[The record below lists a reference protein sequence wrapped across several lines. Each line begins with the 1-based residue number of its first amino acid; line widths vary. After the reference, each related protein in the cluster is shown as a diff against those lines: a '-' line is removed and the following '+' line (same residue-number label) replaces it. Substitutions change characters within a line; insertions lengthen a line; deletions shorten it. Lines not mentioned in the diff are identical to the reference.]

1 MKPTRIKTYR
11 EGKQER
17 VSLSDKQL
25 VAEAKAGNHQAFE
38 KLVERHEDKVYGL
51 ALRMMGN
58 EADAEDVLQD
68 TFLSAYKG
76 LKNFKEKAAFSTW
89 LYRLATNAALMK
101 LRKKK
106 GDKSIPLDEQMAEFV
121 PNPEIRDWSAAP
133 DSILEGKELKE
144 IMEQAIQ
151 SLPDMYRA
159 VFLLKDVERLKNDEI
174 ASILN
179 ISVPAVKSRLHR
191 ARLHLRKLIGQ
202 YLAGEPAS

>member
-1 MKPTRIKTYR
+1 M
-11 EGKQER
+11 
-17 VSLSDKQL
+17 SLSDKQL

-68 TFLSAYKG
+68 TFLSAYKA

-106 GDKSIPLDEQMAEFV
+106 GDKTIPLDEQMAEFV

-159 VFLLKDVERLKNDEI
+159 VFLLKDVERLRNNEI

-179 ISVPAVKSRLHR
+179 ISVSAVKSRLHR

>member
-68 TFLSAYKG
+68 TFLSAYKA

-106 GDKSIPLDEQMAEFV
+106 GDKTIPLDEQMAEFV
-121 PNPEIRDWSAAP
+121 PNPEIRDWSATP

-159 VFLLKDVERLKNDEI
+159 VFLLKDVERLRVHEI

-191 ARLHLRKLIGQ
+191 ARLHLRKRIGQ